1 MEGCHEHHG
10 GHCPDEE
17 GKDRLPPATHMS
29 IASQNNSLPLAFT
42 FTYIYKAAMS
52 EGKEIWKLKIPLK
65 IKIFLWFFQR
75 WILLTK
81 DNLAK
86 KNWTESQ
93 KCCECNGNETIEH
106 LFLHCP
112 YARMVWRII
121 FYATGLTPPRSIR
134 HMFNF

>member
-1 MEGCHEHHG
+1 MNITAAIAQM
-10 GHCPDEE
+10 
-17 GKDRLPPATHMS
+17 KRARIVFLLPPMS

-75 WILLTK
+75 GILLTK

-86 KNWTESQ
+86 KN
-93 KCCECNGNETIEH
+93 
-106 LFLHCP
+106 
-112 YARMVWRII
+112 
-121 FYATGLTPPRSIR
+121 
-134 HMFNF
+134 